1 MEATAGLLGERHP
14 DLLVGMDA
22 SDDAGVFR
30 VSADLALVQ
39 TLDFLTP
46 IVDDPYDF
54 GRIAAANSL
63 SDVYAMGGRPV
74 TAMNIVCF
82 PAREFSAS
90 VLKATLAGGLEKIH
104 EAGAVLVGGHSV
116 DDSEYKYGLS
126 VTGFVHP
133 ERFLTNGNVRPGH
146 ALVLTKPIGTG
157 VLATAVKGGLADAS
171 SLRLLVETASMLNR
185 RAAEILLE
193 RFSPRALTDVTG
205 FGLAGHML
213 EMARASGVAIEISAS
228 AVPLIPS
235 SLDFARMGLLPAGCH
250 VTRDFCRASCEVSEG
265 IELAISDLMFDPQTS
280 GGLLAA
286 LPPTEAADYAAIL
299 RDNGITAAVVG
310 MATGRCPG
318 GRLVISP

>member
-1 MEATAGLLGERHP
+1 MEATSGLLGERHP

-30 VSADLALVQ
+30 ISADLALVQ

-46 IVDDPYDF
+46 IVDDPFDF

-82 PAREFSAS
+82 PSGEFPNS

-116 DDSEYKYGLS
+116 TDSEYKYGLS
-126 VTGFVHP
+126 VTGLVHP

-146 ALVLTKPIGTG
+146 ALVLTKAIGTG
-157 VLATAVKGGLADAS
+157 VLATAVKGGLADEKTM
-171 SLRLLVETASMLNR
+171 RLLVETASMLNR

-193 RFSPRALTDVTG
+193 RFHPRSLTDVTG

-213 EMARASGVAIEISAS
+213 EMARASGVAIEISAG

-235 SLDFARMGLLPAGCH
+235 ALDFARMGLLPAGCH
-250 VTRDFCRASCEVSEG
+250 VTREFCRASCEVSEDM
-265 IELAISDLMFDPQTS
+265 ELALADLMFDPQTS

-286 LPPTEAADYAAIL
+286 LPPSEAADYAAIL
-299 RDNGITAAVVG
+299 QDNGIPAAVVG
-310 MATGRCPG
+310 TATGGYPG